1 VSSQLNPP
9 EPGLSPDVL
18 AHMQWAIA
26 QGDGTYSFD
35 PATGETSRFDPAT
48 GETERLVPFAH
59 RRPFAPRRLR
69 RDAAPAPLTS
79 PGRVLVAA
87 RAPRRNVRRARAQA
101 RAPGRSGD
109 DEPPSDLS
117 GWLARASLHMTAH
130 ERRRRRG
137 WRPAT

>member
-1 VSSQLNPP
+1 VPTDELNPA

-59 RRPFAPRRLR
+59 RRPFALR
-69 RDAAPAPLTS
+69 RAP
-79 PGRVLVAA
+79 
-87 RAPRRNVRRARAQA
+87 
-101 RAPGRSGD
+101 
-109 DEPPSDLS
+109 
-117 GWLARASLHMTAH
+117 
-130 ERRRRRG
+130 
-137 WRPAT
+137 